1 MKLSVV
7 VAVALV
13 TLAAQALALVAR
25 ENMLEPQ
32 EDPFYQPPE
41 GWESKEVGTILRTRK
56 VHMKTLVEENLKEAW
71 QLLYRTTYRT
81 KDEPTTTVTTVMVPH
96 NAQND
101 SLVMFGD
108 FEDTGAPQCAPSYT
122 WRAGL
127 TSDVSSIANV
137 AIAML
142 YLQEG
147 YIVTMPDKEGKKG
160 AFASGHVEGRQSL
173 DGIRATLAFDKIGLK
188 KEAKVVGHGY
198 SGGGIQTGWTAALKK
213 TYAPE
218 INTVGWVT
226 GGTPTNLTAL
236 VERINK
242 GPFAGYVAGG
252 LTGLRST
259 YPEVKAYTD
268 KVFTKEGR
276 KDMAYP
282 MEHCQVEVVLHFAF
296 KDFFD
301 KRISTNG
308 KGYLYEA
315 VVQKVLEEMTMG
327 TNKEYTPDTPV
338 LMAHGVADEIAPY
351 EAAHKTYEAWCKNG
365 GEVEFLSYENALAGH
380 VGIYATSSVPG
391 FLWNRERL
399 QGKRVEGGCR
409 EYKNYDL
416 GVNTNALGEEF
427 ESTLKV
433 LKGLMGDKIGPNDEY
448 LRDAI
453 HKRERRG
460 EERKKGS
467 GEGRK

>member
-7 VAVALV
+7 VADAHV

-56 VHMKTLVEENLKEAW
+56 VQMKTLVEENLKEAW

-81 KDEPTTTVTTVMVPH
+81 EDEPTTTVTTVMVPH

-101 SLVMFGD
+101 TLVMFGD
-108 FEDTGAPQCAPSYT
+108 FEDTGAPECAPSYR

-218 INTVGWVT
+218 INTVGWVA

-252 LTGLRST
+252 G
-259 YPEVKAYTD
+259 
-268 KVFTKEGR
+268 
-276 KDMAYP
+276 
-282 MEHCQVEVVLHFAF
+282 
-296 KDFFD
+296 
-301 KRISTNG
+301 
-308 KGYLYEA
+308 
-315 VVQKVLEEMTMG
+315 
-327 TNKEYTPDTPV
+327 
-338 LMAHGVADEIAPY
+338 
-351 EAAHKTYEAWCKNG
+351 
-365 GEVEFLSYENALAGH
+365 
-380 VGIYATSSVPG
+380 
-391 FLWNRERL
+391 
-399 QGKRVEGGCR
+399 
-409 EYKNYDL
+409 
-416 GVNTNALGEEF
+416 
-427 ESTLKV
+427 
-433 LKGLMGDKIGPNDEY
+433 
-448 LRDAI
+448 
-453 HKRERRG
+453 
-460 EERKKGS
+460 
-467 GEGRK
+467 